1 MSIDQ
6 NAGRSA
12 PVESLAKTAENA
24 IQEELRASE
33 EEARLA
39 ETVDAIKGEFSNVA
53 TGISNLE
60 ETEIGGEN
68 FEKVLFIADRL
79 GTLAEISPS
88 LASRPDLR
96 KEFDN
101 AVRYVASEFIRIVS
115 VKFVQTELTDS
126 QKEEFVTALR
136 KLDQSLD
143 ALGPKASV
151 ER

>member
-12 PVESLAKTAENA
+12 PAESLSKTAENA
-24 IQEELRASE
+24 LQEELRASE

-39 ETVDAIKGEFSNVA
+39 EAVDAIKGEFSNVA
-53 TGISNLE
+53 FGISNLE
-60 ETEIGGEN
+60 NSEIGGEN

-79 GTLAEISPS
+79 STLAEISPS

-96 KEFDN
+96 KEFDD
-101 AVRYVASEFIRIVS
+101 AVRYVASEFIRIMS
-115 VKFVQTELTDS
+115 AKYSRTELTED
-126 QKEEFVTALR
+126 QKSEFATALR

-143 ALGPKASV
+143 ALIPKTSV
-151 ER
+151 DR

>member
-12 PVESLAKTAENA
+12 PVESSAKTAENA